1 MERFRNSGEH
11 TLPRKPEPAW
21 PSKAKNKSVF
31 LTLTHEGIKLVM
43 MIVMEGFFFFLDLN
57 PVLIGKN
64 ITKKHRFCLNM

>member
-1 MERFRNSGEH
+1 LGKLRSRWAFLLGVERFRNSGEH

-43 MIVMEGFFFFLDLN
+43 MIVMEGFFFS
-57 PVLIGKN
+57 
-64 ITKKHRFCLNM
+64 